1 MNKQFFIP
9 ILLMIFSLRYI
20 SLLEECFDY
29 TVEIEIES
37 TTSNGYMFVNSMFYA
52 ALLQCCNIF
61 DMPACVDT
69 CPHSPRVHANRVLF
83 IDYYVGKSST
93 NTYVRT

>member
-1 MNKQFFIP
+1 
-9 ILLMIFSLRYI
+9 MIFSLRYI

-52 ALLQCCNIF
+52 ALLQYY
-61 DMPACVDT
+61 
-69 CPHSPRVHANRVLF
+69 ANRVLF
-83 IDYYVGKSST
+83 IDYYVGKNST
-93 NTYVRT
+93 TTYVRT

>member
-9 ILLMIFSLRYI
+9 IILMIFSLRYI

-52 ALLQCCNIF
+52 VCSFAAIHIAVCF
-61 DMPACVDT
+61 GACM
-69 CPHSPRVHANRVLF
+69 C
-83 IDYYVGKSST
+83 
-93 NTYVRT
+93 